1 MLAKDP
7 NSTAD
12 AAAND
17 VRHSSA
23 ERSDASSTR
32 LLSNYPWL
40 TFLLPFIVY
49 MAVGSFE
56 PGPPKQAAVL
66 PDGTPATP
74 ISNNW
79 FGLEYRHYPIVYT
92 AKIALTFA
100 AMIFVARGYRR
111 FPFRVSALAIIVGV
125 IGVVLWIEICK
136 LGVEQRVVDQL
147 GKDSKVVTFL
157 GLGERPA
164 YKPLQELGATP
175 IWAYTFLAIR
185 FIGLALIVPILEEF
199 FLRGFL
205 MRFVIRDDW
214 WNVPF
219 GTVTTT
225 ALIVGT
231 LVPVIY
237 HPEKLAA
244 LVWFSLVTW
253 LMWRTRNIWDCVAA
267 HAVTNLLLGIYV
279 LTQQQ
284 WQLW

>member
-1 MLAKDP
+1 L
-7 NSTAD
+7 
-12 AAAND
+12 AND
-17 VRHSSA
+17 STRTDAVTTNDIRHSPFGIRHSQ
-23 ERSDASSTR
+23 
-32 LLSNYPWL
+32 LLSRYPWL

-49 MAVGSFE
+49 MVVGSFE
-56 PGPPKQAAVL
+56 PSPPKQVAVL

-74 ISNNW
+74 ISSNW
-79 FGLEYRHYPIVYT
+79 FGLGYRHYPIVYT
-92 AKIALTFA
+92 VKIALTIA
-100 AMIFVARGYRR
+100 AMIFVAPGYRQ
-111 FPFRVSALAIIVGV
+111 FPFRVSALAILVGV
-125 IGVVLWIEICK
+125 IGVVLWIAICK
-136 LGVEQRVVDQL
+136 LGIEQRAVDQL
-147 GKDSKVVTFL
+147 GKDSKVVTLL

-164 YKPLQELGATP
+164 FKPLQELAPTP

-185 FIGLALIVPILEEF
+185 FIGLALIVPVLEEF

-205 MRFVIRDDW
+205 MRYVIRDDW

-225 ALIVGT
+225 ALVVGT

-253 LMWRTRNIWDCVAA
+253 IMWRTRNIWDCVAA

-279 LTQQQ
+279 VTQHQ